1 MDIYRRYASGEHDEQ
16 FFSKNNHSEFIKLRP
31 LLGHFDNLGP
41 NAASKPV
48 LYWQELFPQA
58 AFFAGFDEVLFG
70 YVITV
75 VYKNETTLKISA
87 ISITKFGCN
96 IYENLMLDVRL
107 RFWPA
112 CENLD
117 PEHRDSNVR
126 KALAIANLKNYNQ
139 LFYNTESLHSRWDET
154 NAGALASSMDVLT
167 GRVPVQLGE
176 KLLSLGLLQDHWIS
190 STLMDV
196 VYDSK
201 TPLNGEVTI
210 EENNKLVFALGKQMD
225 QLFDPLLEYS
235 PQAMD
240 YHYNAPRNPQAP
252 LLQNN
257 TQIEK
262 VLNELYDVQA
272 NYAMDL
278 IAILQDLVNPL
289 RAKVLSSDSSTGIQK
304 VNLIFPPTIDEVCR
318 INCILHDS
326 LSRARAFGY
335 VEIFQVFE
343 NILPYFYK
351 AFVRHEA
358 NLRNF
363 HNRLAKF
370 LEVESKLMESTEVN
384 KRKFSARSIE
394 AIVSGCILEL
404 PRIKLILKRLYD
416 DINLEKSKLQNF
428 ENTEDHEK
436 AVIDKAFNA
445 CIEIIDSFGY
455 KEDQGEKP
463 VSNRV
468 FTPSGK
474 LLTEI
479 ATEWPVELQYG
490 WINRKVIGVH
500 ELKEVIPTPAHSQ
513 ILIIF
518 SDSVLFL
525 DAFESENK
533 TSILV
538 PSILMNSLINQ
549 KPLPKLSQFPLLKVK
564 FWCSIADVLVK
575 GYSRGEDTFLS
586 FMAFGESGFRDRNGH
601 QLNPMQ
607 NFQVMDST
615 EETLMASLQ
624 KAKVLHKVTSFHLFS
639 DKEENVLRFY
649 SAHERQSYKSELS
662 TSPIVMLLNLNHDEI
677 DRIFQDHSHVFIV
690 LNASFINHHTVHIS
704 GHDRSKKYKIE
715 EIVGIGE
722 LRASL
727 REILAKSLDVF
738 YHSTFFSEVVTK
750 GNDRSLEYFVE
761 RFSKQGVEKELP
773 KVIETKQ
780 VEVPP
785 KPVIAKREPSIEKEA
800 ESKQEEAKSYL
811 VDTMSEAEPSCGPR
825 LLFKG
830 FFSKFK
836 KSKRVKKSPKVR
848 LTPEQ
853 RQEESAKKIPNTENP
868 RGKKQVYDS
877 IYKPTPTLRESSISS
892 TPKRETEQAQRNI
905 SVNTGSSSHYTNTSL
920 DVQPNFQFPLD
931 TVDENA
937 EGEVAGTVKYAED
950 HHHLESK
957 TNDESRKSSLQ
968 LSRKLSKYVP
978 RGNDKEETIQP
989 QVLPKAN
996 TAPEPPQHRVQN
1008 EKKLFNDG
1016 EIPMPPKK
1024 RIFSS
1029 QDIAN
1034 ALEHINAAG
1043 ISPHTYAKYKKYEEL
1058 PTSNFYSDGEANWTR
1073 VTREDSSNLQREV
1086 RAMKEEANMDTLDVI
1101 DVGNNGSPLRMIP
1114 QKIHYDSSEGTISS
1128 NDGINVDLSQET
1140 VRATEA
1146 EQPLAPY
1153 KAFSQLPSEQSTESL
1168 NSAQYMSDFGKKLDE
1183 GFHLDNLSDQKSLPF
1198 TVDTLVVNEDE
1209 ATVNAAESKET
1220 ADSQEAAEE
1229 DRCSIT
1235 ISSEEYFSP
1244 DEYVSALRDEY
1255 FGIEP
1260 NDMANTV
1267 TLSSSEKTLM
1277 NVAREVEKEEEDK
1290 GFQIKFDSVAYLSDI
1305 LNGTVKI

>member
-1 MDIYRRYASGEHDEQ
+1 
-16 FFSKNNHSEFIKLRP
+16 
-31 LLGHFDNLGP
+31 
-41 NAASKPV
+41 
-48 LYWQELFPQA
+48 
-58 AFFAGFDEVLFG
+58 
-70 YVITV
+70 
-75 VYKNETTLKISA
+75 
-87 ISITKFGCN
+87 
-96 IYENLMLDVRL
+96 
-107 RFWPA
+107 
-112 CENLD
+112 
-117 PEHRDSNVR
+117 
-126 KALAIANLKNYNQ
+126 
-139 LFYNTESLHSRWDET
+139 
-154 NAGALASSMDVLT
+154 
-167 GRVPVQLGE
+167 
-176 KLLSLGLLQDHWIS
+176 
-190 STLMDV
+190 
-196 VYDSK
+196 
-201 TPLNGEVTI
+201 
-210 EENNKLVFALGKQMD
+210 
-225 QLFDPLLEYS
+225 
-235 PQAMD
+235 MD
-240 YHYNAPRNPQAP
+240 YHYDSPRNPQPP

-304 VNLIFPPTIDEVCR
+304 INLIFPPTIDEVCR

-326 LSRARAFGY
+326 LSRARSFGY

-370 LEVESKLMESTEVN
+370 FEVESRLMESTEVN

-445 CIEIIDSFGY
+445 CVEIIDSFGF

-463 VSNRV
+463 VSHRV

-525 DAFESENK
+525 DTFESESK

-575 GYSRGEDTFLS
+575 GYTRGDDTFLS

-607 NFQVMDST
+607 NFQVMDSS

-677 DRIFQDHSHVFIV
+677 DRIFQDHPYVFIV

-750 GNDRSLEYFVE
+750 E
-761 RFSKQGVEKELP
+761 
-773 KVIETKQ
+773 
-780 VEVPP
+780 
-785 KPVIAKREPSIEKEA
+785 
-800 ESKQEEAKSYL
+800 
-811 VDTMSEAEPSCGPR
+811 M
-825 LLFKG
+825 
-830 FFSKFK
+830 
-836 KSKRVKKSPKVR
+836 
-848 LTPEQ
+848 
-853 RQEESAKKIPNTENP
+853 
-868 RGKKQVYDS
+868 
-877 IYKPTPTLRESSISS
+877 
-892 TPKRETEQAQRNI
+892 
-905 SVNTGSSSHYTNTSL
+905 
-920 DVQPNFQFPLD
+920 
-931 TVDENA
+931 
-937 EGEVAGTVKYAED
+937 
-950 HHHLESK
+950 
-957 TNDESRKSSLQ
+957 
-968 LSRKLSKYVP
+968 
-978 RGNDKEETIQP
+978 
-989 QVLPKAN
+989 
-996 TAPEPPQHRVQN
+996 
-1008 EKKLFNDG
+1008 
-1016 EIPMPPKK
+1016 
-1024 RIFSS
+1024 
-1029 QDIAN
+1029 
-1034 ALEHINAAG
+1034 
-1043 ISPHTYAKYKKYEEL
+1043 
-1058 PTSNFYSDGEANWTR
+1058 
-1073 VTREDSSNLQREV
+1073 
-1086 RAMKEEANMDTLDVI
+1086 
-1101 DVGNNGSPLRMIP
+1101 
-1114 QKIHYDSSEGTISS
+1114 
-1128 NDGINVDLSQET
+1128 
-1140 VRATEA
+1140 TEA
-1146 EQPLAPY
+1146 WNTML
-1153 KAFSQLPSEQSTESL
+1153 KDFL
-1168 NSAQYMSDFGKKLDE
+1168 NRVLRRSF
-1183 GFHLDNLSDQKSLPF
+1183 QKW
-1198 TVDTLVVNEDE
+1198 
-1209 ATVNAAESKET
+1209 
-1220 ADSQEAAEE
+1220 
-1229 DRCSIT
+1229 
-1235 ISSEEYFSP
+1235 
-1244 DEYVSALRDEY
+1244 
-1255 FGIEP
+1255 
-1260 NDMANTV
+1260 
-1267 TLSSSEKTLM
+1267 
-1277 NVAREVEKEEEDK
+1277 
-1290 GFQIKFDSVAYLSDI
+1290 
-1305 LNGTVKI
+1305 

>member
-1 MDIYRRYASGEHDEQ
+1 MDIYRRYASGEHDEH

-75 VYKNETTLKISA
+75 VYKNEMTLKISA

-117 PEHRDSNVR
+117 PEHRESNVR

-139 LFYNTESLHSRWDET
+139 LFFNTESLHSRWDET

-201 TPLNGEVTI
+201 TPLNGETTI

-240 YHYNAPRNPQAP
+240 YHYDSPRNPQPP

-304 VNLIFPPTIDEVCR
+304 INLIFPPTIDEVCR

-326 LSRARAFGY
+326 LSRARSFGY

-370 LEVESKLMESTEVN
+370 FEVESRLMESTEVN

-445 CIEIIDSFGY
+445 CVEIIDSFGF

-463 VSNRV
+463 VSHRV

-525 DAFESENK
+525 DTFESESK

-575 GYSRGEDTFLS
+575 GYTRGDDTFLS

-607 NFQVMDST
+607 NFQVMDSS

-677 DRIFQDHSHVFIV
+677 DRIFQDHPYVFIV

-750 GNDRSLEYFVE
+750 GNDRSLEYYVE

-773 KVIETKQ
+773 KVVETKQ
-780 VEVPP
+780 VEMLS
-785 KPVIAKREPSIEKEA
+785 KPVIAKSEPSIEKEV
-800 ESKQEEAKSYL
+800 EPKTEEAKSYL

-830 FFSKFK
+830 LFSKLK
-836 KSKRVKKSPKVR
+836 KSKRVKKNPKVR

-853 RQEESAKKIPNTENP
+853 RQEENAKKIPDTENP

-892 TPKRETEQAQRNI
+892 TPKHETAQAQRNI

-931 TVDENA
+931 TVNENL
-937 EGEVAGTVKYAED
+937 EGEVAGTVKYVGD
-950 HHHLESK
+950 QPFLESK
-957 TNDESRKSSLQ
+957 TNYESRKSSL
-968 LSRKLSKYVP
+968 LSKEVPENVP
-978 RGNDKEETIQP
+978 RGDGKEDTIQP

-996 TAPEPPQHRVQN
+996 AAPEPPQHRVQN

-1016 EIPMPPKK
+1016 DIPMPPKK

-1073 VTREDSSNLQREV
+1073 VNREDSSNLQREV

-1209 ATVNAAESKET
+1209 VTDNEAESKDT
-1220 ADSQEAAEE
+1220 ADTQGAADE

-1255 FGIEP
+1255 FGIES
-1260 NDMANTV
+1260 NEMVNTV

-1277 NVAREVEKEEEDK
+1277 NVAREVEKEEEDN